1 MGEDNVQYL
10 VTKQVKPIIKKE
22 LHKMKDIILEAI
34 IKLESIA
41 TDSTE
46 TEWESIWKAF
56 NKAERVTENIA
67 EMKAA
72 LWRDQQWNFVPNL
85 NNIHA
90 QAYAK
95 LAIQSL
101 QENGEQI
108 SDDLRDKIIRRM
120 NVICDAYTEVEALKR
135 AFE

>member
-72 LWRDQQWNFVPNL
+72 LWRDRQWNFVP
-85 NNIHA
+85 HF
-90 QAYAK
+90 
-95 LAIQSL
+95 LARI
-101 QENGEQI
+101 E
-108 SDDLRDKIIRRM
+108 
-120 NVICDAYTEVEALKR
+120 
-135 AFE
+135 